1 MTKILQNPLVFFC
14 PISNFLFFQYFCMIF
29 CVESHLIPKRSF
41 PRYFWWLVH
50 FWHPL
55 DFPITTLLG
64 EKHSKPYRFRVFFVY
79 RSVQLRVLFVYQS
92 VQLRVFFRLTKLL
105 LQNPGGTKSERVIK
119 KTSEMNVSGWDV
131 ILQKKT
137 CKNIEKT
144 KS

>member
-50 FWHPL
+50 FWYPL

-64 EKHSKPYRFRVFFVY
+64 ENSSKPYRFRMF
-79 RSVQLRVLFVYQS
+79 FVYQS
-92 VQLRVFFRLTKLL
+92 IRLRVFFRLTKLL

-131 ILQKKT
+131 ILQKKSCT
-137 CKNIEKT
+137 NIEKT